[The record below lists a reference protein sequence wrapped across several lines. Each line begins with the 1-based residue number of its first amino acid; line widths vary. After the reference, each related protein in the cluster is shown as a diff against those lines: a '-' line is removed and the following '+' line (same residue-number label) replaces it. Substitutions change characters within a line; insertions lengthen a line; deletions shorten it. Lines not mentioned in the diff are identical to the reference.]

1 MVRYSERH
9 SYRVTKTINAPLKFV
24 YNWCTDYRED
34 DNELTGSKAQF
45 KILQKTSRRVIYL
58 RTLQREGKTSIAVKM
73 VTLRPPKAWF
83 LDQVGDDE
91 DATGVYTLTR
101 LGPKRTRLDMK
112 FAENYKITDAPTRE
126 QDKKQTGQMWDK
138 YVTALEKDYIS
149 HR

>member
-1 MVRYSERH
+1 MIRYSERH
-9 SYRVTKTINAPLKFV
+9 SYRVTRTINAPIKFV

-45 KILQKTSRRVIYL
+45 KILQKTSHRVIYL
-58 RTLQREGKTSIAVKM
+58 RTIQREGKTSIAVKI

-91 DATGVYTLTR
+91 DATGVYTLTW

-112 FAENYKITDAPTRE
+112 FTENYKITDAPTRE
-126 QDKKQTGQMWDK
+126 QDKKQTDQMWDK
-138 YVTALEKDYIS
+138 YLTELEKDYIS